1 MTKKIKE
8 DKNCPQGT
16 VWCPVRKKCVPPEDQ
31 MSKGQGKGQ
40 ARGQGKG
47 PIGIPKKEEKN
58 MLRADQLV
66 DEILLG
72 DYSLFKKLEE
82 ADSSVD
88 NVLDEIENDIDHV
101 PDQDLPELYQSV
113 KDELSTDS
121 NTPIEEKVMLFKEG
135 LSEPEMKVKMEAAS
149 TKCKKE
155 FKDVAEVRSCMA
167 KEIKIMY
174 NEWMLSQLPVSEITP
189 IEEQMLASVKL
200 LSEDAYKEFFKKMLN
215 KYGVKT
221 PSELSDEKKKEFFNA
236 VDKGWKA
243 NKESD

>member
-8 DKNCPQGT
+8 NSCPQGT
-16 VWCPVRKKCVPPEDQ
+16 VWCPISKKCIPEGEQ
-31 MSKGQGKGQ
+31 KSKGQGKGQ

-47 PIGIPKKEEKN
+47 PIGVPKKEDKN
-58 MLRADQLV
+58 MLDNKVNQLV

-82 ADSSVD
+82 GDVSVD
-88 NVLDEIENDIDHV
+88 NVLDEIENSIDHV
-101 PDQDLPELYQSV
+101 PDQDLPELQQSV
-113 KDELSTDS
+113 EDDLTKDS
-121 NTPIEEKVMLFKEG
+121 NTPVEERVILFKEG
-135 LSEPEMKVKMEAAS
+135 MKTELKDV
-149 TKCKKE
+149 TVKCKKE
-155 FKDVAEVRSCMA
+155 FQDVSEVRTCMA
-167 KEIKIMY
+167 EAMKSMY
-174 NEWMLSQLPVSEITP
+174 HNWMVSQLPVDRITP

-200 LSEDAYKEFFKKMLN
+200 LSEDAYKEFFKKMLS

-221 PSELSDEKKKEFFNA
+221 PSELSDDKKKEFFNA